1 MKILIYN
8 THVIFHYFHRSFN
21 SAEKLT
27 GAKLAARTTN
37 PTPKN
42 TIKQPRFGNERIPNC
57 DYKLKRPEHGNTRIW
72 VGALQLHLIKR
83 QRPCQRSIIV
93 RGTAGMWPGR
103 QSVFIGAAVATTITT
118 EAIAT
123 IGSNVPEGSNDSD
136 APLAPAI
143 KLTET
148 I

>member
-1 MKILIYN
+1 MNIIIN
-8 THVIFHYFHRSFN
+8 TSYFIIFIVYLN

-27 GAKLAARTTN
+27 GVKLGTSITT
-37 PTPKN
+37 PTRKN
-42 TIKQPRFGNERIPNC
+42 AIEQPRFGNERIPNC
-57 DYKLKRPEHGNTRIW
+57 GHKLKRPEHGNTRIW
-72 VGALQLHLIKR
+72 VGALQLHLTKR
-83 QRPCQRSIIV
+83 QRPSQRSIIV

-118 EAIAT
+118 AAIAT
-123 IGSNVPEGSNDSD
+123 IGSNVPEGSNDSC
-136 APLAPAI
+136 APAI